1 MSVISRRELLQIA
14 AGMAAAGATGAPAQA
29 DIHDAVVRPAG
40 VEPLVAERVPE
51 RFASL
56 AFEAQELGGLFA
68 ARMGTNVEGRLL
80 QIDEQA
86 FLAAF
91 VHRDQAGEFDGA
103 WVGEHA
109 GKFLDAACNALRYH
123 AQSDLRSSADRVAT
137 KLISSQEPDGY
148 LGTYPAARRW
158 RGWDVWVHKYNLIG
172 LLSYYDLTADPAAL
186 HACRGIGDLL
196 CRTFGEAPGQQDII
210 AAGEHI
216 GMAATSVL
224 EPMCRLYRFTADPRH
239 LEFCKYIVRAY
250 DQPNGPRI
258 VATLLQVGSV
268 YRTANGKAYE
278 MLSNFNGLVDLY
290 RLTGEARLLD
300 AVLRG
305 WDDIVQ
311 HQLYRTGSLSARE
324 HFQPHGRLLTLP
336 SSNVG
341 ETCATVT
348 WLQLNWRLLRLT
360 GEARFGQEIERTVY
374 NHLLAA
380 QDPHNGNIS
389 YYTSWVGP
397 KECTNAILCCVSSG
411 PRGIS
416 LIPQLVWGVEQ
427 GALVVNLYT
436 PGRARFQM
444 EGAAVEVVAET
455 DFPSD
460 GHVRLTL
467 SAERATDFTVRLR
480 VPEWAHVFEVR
491 VGERKL
497 AGTPGRMLDVS
508 QTWEGASVLDIRMDM
523 PVRVV
528 PGGDSYPD
536 YVLVQRGPQV
546 LALERALNPGVPY
559 LERVCIADDASSRS
573 LRSLP
578 VPPGWRG
585 HQVYEMDATV
595 GLPTDADSLHFKT
608 QSVRLVPFA
617 DLVDGTVW
625 QTKAAR
631 ARRER
636 PAVTTFARTSLSVL
650 TLGLERTAGRS
661 ADTDIAEF
669 VSDENPNTF
678 CTLNPEDPS
687 LATYLGAP
695 PGKRGDPVWFLVRL
709 TAPASISRVIYRHG
723 AVSTTGGWFDTT
735 QMMPR
740 IEVATMPI
748 PTSANEALPDDSKI
762 EWRVAALIETYPRT
776 SGSEPPPLA
785 DGQAFEVRLPQA
797 VVVYGIRVVGRAGG
811 SYASCAELSG
821 YGAVALSA

>member
-14 AGMAAAGATGAPAQA
+14 AGVAAAGATGAPAQA
-29 DIHDAVVRPAG
+29 DTQGTVGRSARVV
-40 VEPLVAERVPE
+40 PLVAERVPE
-51 RFASL
+51 QFASL
-56 AFEAQELGGLFA
+56 AFETQELGGLFA
-68 ARMGTNVEGRLL
+68 ARMRTNVEGRLL

-86 FLAAF
+86 FLAGF

-109 GKFLDAACNALRYH
+109 GKFLDAACNALRYRDH
-123 AQSDLRSSADRVAT
+123 SDLRSSADRVARR
-137 KLISSQEPDGY
+137 LISSQEPDGY

-172 LLSYYDLTADPAAL
+172 LLSYYELTADPAVL
-186 HACRGIGDLL
+186 QACRSMGDLL
-196 CRTFGEAPGQQDII
+196 CRTFGEAPGQHDII

-224 EPMCRLYRFTADPRH
+224 EPMCHLYRFTADPRH
-239 LEFCKYIVRAY
+239 LEFCKYVVRAY

-258 VATLLQVGSV
+258 VSTLLQVGSV

-290 RLTGEARLLD
+290 RLTGERRLLD

-305 WDDIVQ
+305 WDDVVQ

-324 HFQPHGRLLTLP
+324 HFQPRGRLLTLP

-380 QDPHNGNIS
+380 QDPHNGNVS

-416 LIPQLVWGVEQ
+416 LIPQLVWGVER

-444 EGAAVEVVAET
+444 EGVAVEVVSET

-467 SAERATDFTVRLR
+467 SAERATHFTVRLR
-480 VPEWAHVFEVR
+480 VPEWANVFEVR
-491 VGERKL
+491 MGEHKLVGK
-497 AGTPGRMLDVS
+497 AGRMLDVS
-508 QTWEGASVLDIRMDM
+508 RTWEGGSVLDIRMDM
-523 PVRVV
+523 PVRVLT
-528 PGGDSYPD
+528 GRESYPD
-536 YVLVQRGPQV
+536 YVLVERGPQV

-559 LERVCIADDASSRS
+559 LERVCIADDAKSRS
-573 LRSLP
+573 LRSVAAP
-578 VPPGWRG
+578 SGWRG
-585 HQVYEMDATV
+585 RQVYEMDATV
-595 GLPTDADSLHFKT
+595 GLPADAVALHFKR

-617 DLVDGTVW
+617 DLADGSVW
-625 QTKAAR
+625 LTKAAR

-636 PAVTTFARTSLSVL
+636 PAITAFARTSLSVV

-678 CTLNPEDPS
+678 CTLNPQDPS

-695 PGKRGDPVWFLVRL
+695 PGKRGDPVWFLIRL

-723 AVSTTGGWFDTT
+723 AVSATGGWFDTA

-740 IEVATMPI
+740 IEVATVLI
-748 PTSANEALPDDSKI
+748 PTSANEAVPDDSKVT
-762 EWRVAALIETYPRT
+762 WKVAALVESYPRT
-776 SGSEPPPLA
+776 DGSTPPPLV

-797 VVVYGIRVVGRAGG
+797 MTIYGIRVVGKPGG
-811 SYASCAELSG
+811 EYATCAELSC
-821 YGAVALSA
+821 S